1 MRTDGRTTKLI
12 VAFRNFA
19 NAPKTN
25 NFMKE
30 FDIRSRSRE
39 MMIYKPVLLEEF
51 RVGNIVKTSGLNCEV
66 LFFAVLEYRTNSRR
80 CLSQA
85 SAITFTQRKYN
96 FGKV

>member
-1 MRTDGRTTKLI
+1 MYTRARACTYVRVALLI
-12 VAFRNFA
+12 QHATRCH
-19 NAPKTN
+19 
-25 NFMKE
+25 
-30 FDIRSRSRE
+30 ISSSSRE
-39 MMIYKPVLLEEF
+39 MTIYKPVLLEEF
-51 RVGNIVKTSGLNCEV
+51 RVGNIVKISGLNGEV